1 MGEGMALN
9 DKVTELHGRLQSELA
24 KVDAELQSLGQ
35 AWESLDGQAEERWES
50 LPLARLESLGQRLGF
65 WSKWSDQL
73 AERSSRLMF

>member
-1 MGEGMALN
+1 
-9 DKVTELHGRLQSELA
+9 LQSELA

-35 AWESLDGQAEERWES
+35 AWESLDGQAEGRWES